1 MKLIPID
8 NSQEHY
14 RICKPWLEDKEI
26 TKWLSSALRF
36 ARYHRIIHEMLISNR
51 KNKLFFINFQDRF
64 VGLVGLNNIDLVD
77 KRAEVWYLIGS
88 KSDRGKNIATQA
100 VSLLKN
106 SAVQDLQLV
115 TLYAHVSESNT
126 ASVQVL
132 EKNGFKYVGKFRKA
146 FFVDGSY
153 KDFLIFDW
161 VSNWSDPF

>member
-1 MKLIPID
+1 MPCRR
-8 NSQEHY
+8 S
-14 RICKPWLEDKEI
+14 
-26 TKWLSSALRF
+26 
-36 ARYHRIIHEMLISNR
+36 
-51 KNKLFFINFQDRF
+51 
-64 VGLVGLNNIDLVD
+64 G
-77 KRAEVWYLIGS
+77 GS
-88 KSDRGKNIATQA
+88 KVQRAFFQG
-100 VSLLKN
+100 LLSCQHFIIEPLQN